1 MWCVYIYNICIFYI
15 IFIYILYILYL
26 TLICYFYFNTPMAKF
41 TSMLLTVQS
50 SSKKAAKK
58 SIRYRHWQNYVPKKG
73 GKGPPTLWSMEKM
86 ERTQWLRQQS
96 YVRKEGGK
104 GPPILW
110 STRVAFPTKNIS
122 CLK

>member
-58 SIRYRHWQNYVPKKG
+58 ASGIGIGRTMYQKKVG
-73 GKGPPTLWSMEKM
+73 RAHLYFDG
-86 ERTQWLRQQS
+86 
-96 YVRKEGGK
+96 
-104 GPPILW
+104 
-110 STRVAFPTKNIS
+110 
-122 CLK
+122 